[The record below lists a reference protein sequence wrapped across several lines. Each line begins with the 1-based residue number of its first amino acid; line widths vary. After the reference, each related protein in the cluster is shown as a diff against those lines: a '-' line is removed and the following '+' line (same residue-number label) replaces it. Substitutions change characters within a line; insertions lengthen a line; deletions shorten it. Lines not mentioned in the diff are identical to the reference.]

1 MRLALL
7 SPVHG
12 QSIDQI
18 ARQLE
23 NYRVFLN
30 PLQLRHYLHISE
42 ASSTDLKD
50 KLIAFAQR
58 NDHDIVITERSRSTW
73 STCTAHAFCELV
85 HTALNDDV
93 RHDKVLIHTDTDL
106 LFSTGAVQH
115 LRNHPIGCEANHFR
129 GSSGQWKWS
138 PKVLTDPR
146 IQRLVHEMLDGDVKA
161 LRQGRVCGAFMP
173 WSVFK
178 PFGVLFNHFFDDQ
191 YFDMNV
197 AQRWPLNEIAI
208 PTLLRLL
215 LGAEAPFARVLIKA
229 PQKKK
234 LFTRESIRRS
244 LRSGDCFGLKKI
256 ADSPDDKILRFIMKL
271 QNKIVANSSCSSV

>member
-23 NYRVFLN
+23 NYRAFLK
-30 PLQLRHYLHISE
+30 PFQLRHYLHISE
-42 ASSTDLKD
+42 RSSIDLKD
-50 KLIAFAQR
+50 NLIAYAQR

-85 HTALNDDV
+85 HKALNDDV

-106 LFSTGAVQH
+106 LFSAGAVHH
-115 LRNHPIGCEANHFR
+115 LRNHPIGCEANRFR
-129 GSSGQWKWS
+129 GAKSRWKWS
-138 PKVLTDPR
+138 PKVLNDPR
-146 IQRLVHEMLDGDVKA
+146 IQRFVHEMLDGEVKQ

-191 YFDMNV
+191 YFDSH
-197 AQRWPLNEIAI
+197 AKQRWPLNEVAI

-215 LGAEAPFARVLIKA
+215 VGAEVPFANVLIKT
-229 PQKKK
+229 PQRKK
-234 LFTRESIRRS
+234 LYTRKSIRKS

-256 ADSPDDKILRFIMKL
+256 SLSPDDKIFRFVMKL
-271 QNKIVANSSCSSV
+271 QKKIVDESC

>member
-18 ARQLE
+18 VRQLE
-23 NYRVFLN
+23 NYRVFLK
-30 PLQLRHYLHISE
+30 PFRLRHYLHISE
-42 ASSTDLKD
+42 GSSIDLKD
-50 KLIAFAQR
+50 NLIAFAQR
-58 NDHDIVITERSRSTW
+58 NDHEIVITELSRSTW

-106 LFSTGAVQH
+106 LFSAGAVHH
-115 LRNHPIGCEANHFR
+115 LSNHSIGCESNRFR
-129 GSSGQWKWS
+129 GAKGRWKWS

-146 IQRLVHEMLDGDVKA
+146 IQRFVHEMLDGDVKA

-191 YFDMNV
+191 YFDMN
-197 AQRWPLNEIAI
+197 ADQRWPLNEVAI
-208 PTLLRLL
+208 PSLLRLL
-215 LGAEAPFARVLIKA
+215 AGPKVSFASVLIKA
-229 PQKKK
+229 PQKKE
-234 LFTRESIRRS
+234 LFTRKSIRKS
-244 LRSGDCFGLKKI
+244 LRSGDCFGLKKVSH
-256 ADSPDDKILRFIMKL
+256 SPDDKLFRFIMKL
-271 QNKIVANSSCSSV
+271 QMKTLADSC

>member
-23 NYRVFLN
+23 NYRAFLN
-30 PLQLRHYLHISE
+30 PFQLRHYLHISE
-42 ASSTDLKD
+42 GSSIDLKD
-50 KLIAFAQR
+50 NLIAFAQR

-106 LFSTGAVQH
+106 LFSAGAVHH
-115 LRNHPIGCEANHFR
+115 LRNHSIGCESNRFR
-129 GSSGQWKWS
+129 GAKGRWKWS
-138 PKVLTDPR
+138 PKVLNDPR
-146 IQRLVHEMLDGDVKA
+146 IQRFVHEMLDGEVKG

-191 YFDMNV
+191 YFDMH
-197 AQRWPLNEIAI
+197 AKQRWPLNEVAI

-215 LGAEAPFARVLIKA
+215 VGTEVPFANVLIKT
-229 PQKKK
+229 PQRKK
-234 LFTRESIRRS
+234 LYTRKSIRRS

-256 ADSPDDKILRFIMKL
+256 SLSPDDKIFRFVMKL
-271 QNKIVANSSCSSV
+271 QNKIEAESC

>member
-23 NYRVFLN
+23 NYRAFLK
-30 PLQLRHYLHISE
+30 PFQLRHYLHISE
-42 ASSTDLKD
+42 GSSIDLKD
-50 KLIAFAQR
+50 NLIAYAQR

-85 HTALNDDV
+85 HKALNDDV

-106 LFSTGAVQH
+106 LFSAGAVQH
-115 LRNHPIGCEANHFR
+115 LRNHPIGCEANRFR
-129 GSSGQWKWS
+129 GAKSRWKWS
-138 PKVLTDPR
+138 PKVLNDPR
-146 IQRLVHEMLDGDVKA
+146 IQRFVHEMLDGEVKQ

-191 YFDMNV
+191 YFDSH
-197 AQRWPLNEIAI
+197 AKQRWPLNEVAI

-215 LGAEAPFARVLIKA
+215 VGAEVPFANVLIKT
-229 PQKKK
+229 PQRKK
-234 LFTRESIRRS
+234 LYTRKSIRKS

-256 ADSPDDKILRFIMKL
+256 SLSPDDKIFRFVMKL
-271 QNKIVANSSCSSV
+271 QKKIVDESC

>member
-12 QSIDQI
+12 HSIDQI

-23 NYRVFLN
+23 NYRVFLKQF
-30 PLQLRHYLHISE
+30 QLRHYLHISE
-42 ASSTDLKD
+42 GSSVDFRSS
-50 KLIAFAQR
+50 LIAFAQR

-93 RHDKVLIHTDTDL
+93 VHDKVLIHTDTDL
-106 LFSTGAVQH
+106 LFSAGAATH
-115 LRNHPIGCEANHFR
+115 LLNHPIGCEANRFR
-129 GSSGQWKWS
+129 GANGQWKWS
-138 PKVLTDPR
+138 PKVLNDPR
-146 IQRLVHEMLDGDVKA
+146 IQRFVHEMLDGEVKA

-191 YFDMNV
+191 FFDMN
-197 AQRWPLNEIAI
+197 ANCRWPLNEVAI

-215 LGAEAPFARVLIKA
+215 VGNEVPFANILIKA

-234 LFTRESIRRS
+234 PYTRRFIKKS
-244 LRSGDCFGLKKI
+244 LRTGDCFGLKKI
-256 ADSPDDKILRFIMKL
+256 NRTSDDKVFRFVMKL
-271 QNKIVANSSCSSV
+271 QENIMADS